1 MVMAGGGGACKRWD
15 QVESDQVIGELPS
28 EEINVVLS
36 LFSLSLLPSSSL
48 PSGFISLPLYLMLL
62 RSKPRGDRKLSEKKS
77 WKLGNEQESGFV
89 GVFCISPPYGFPQP
103 FHVFKP
109 FYSVNYRKQQWNY
122 TSLYKHKFC
131 PTEERWLPCTA
142 HGLSC
147 RKSQFSILEFFSGYF
162 SMSPFPSKHWN

>member
-48 PSGFISLPLYLMLL
+48 SSGFISLPLYLMLL

-77 WKLGNEQESGFV
+77 
-89 GVFCISPPYGFPQP
+89 
-103 FHVFKP
+103 
-109 FYSVNYRKQQWNY
+109 
-122 TSLYKHKFC
+122 
-131 PTEERWLPCTA
+131 
-142 HGLSC
+142 
-147 RKSQFSILEFFSGYF
+147 
-162 SMSPFPSKHWN
+162 